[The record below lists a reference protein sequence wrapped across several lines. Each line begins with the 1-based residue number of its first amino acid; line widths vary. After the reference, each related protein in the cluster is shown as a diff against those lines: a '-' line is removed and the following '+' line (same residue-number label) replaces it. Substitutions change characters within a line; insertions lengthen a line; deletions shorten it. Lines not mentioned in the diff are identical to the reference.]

1 MEFSGVTYKFKVE
14 FKVFVGIICSYC
26 VLWTNFFEKQPSI
39 YYGHKKTIWFGFLS
53 IESEFANKANFDDV
67 RIDFAAL
74 RREKLIYRTASI
86 VRTGSFT

>member
-1 MEFSGVTYKFKVE
+1 MEFSGVTYKFNVE
-14 FKVFVGIICSYC
+14 FEIFVDIICSCC

-67 RIDFAAL
+67 RIDFAAFKARKVDL
-74 RREKLIYRTASI
+74 
-86 VRTGSFT
+86 

>member
-14 FKVFVGIICSYC
+14 FKIFVDIICSCC

-53 IESEFANKANFDDV
+53 IECEVANNANFDDV
-67 RIDFAAL
+67 MIDFAAFKARKVDL
-74 RREKLIYRTASI
+74 
-86 VRTGSFT
+86 